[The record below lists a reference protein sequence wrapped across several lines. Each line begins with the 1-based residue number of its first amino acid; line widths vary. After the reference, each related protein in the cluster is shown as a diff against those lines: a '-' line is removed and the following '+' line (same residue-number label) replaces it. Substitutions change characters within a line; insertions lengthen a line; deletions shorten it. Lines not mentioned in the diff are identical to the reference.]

1 MASVTDL
8 LEAADLGLEL
18 VQAAS
23 LTSPIS
29 WVAHASPGE
38 ALRYADAEALIV
50 VTEAAPETAWRDFVA
65 SLTRA
70 RTPALVWISPAA
82 TPHAKPPTALTQA
95 AGDYQLTL
103 LLAPAAL
110 APAALA
116 RQVSLLRQRDDL
128 GQAREALL
136 AQRRVLNLAH
146 SGSNPA
152 AIISA
157 VAQLTDRQV
166 ALIDRDGRSI
176 AATQGFD
183 EGAEQSQRLSVGSGR
198 ELVAPGPPLEPEGAA
213 AFTSAAMVLSIDD
226 RTRAHNSVIERE
238 RWGRV
243 TKAIVTGAADPQRLV
258 HLLDPDITLP
268 ERVHVLVVQGQAEAI
283 SAWRSQHRE
292 GSMRLITRYPLNART
307 QPATPQGVVLA
318 WQVVSPELAGEAIE
332 NITIAGLDVAV
343 GVETELQHAEVSR
356 RSAEALVPRL
366 SSAERLYRT
375 PRTPRVFRATESN
388 ALLELLLAAPES
400 PSASH
405 AVLGSLSLHD
415 PSCDHEARET
425 LRVFLEQHGQRGVAA
440 EVLGIHRNTL
450 RARLERIESMIGVSL
465 ESADDRAQLWLALRV
480 DG

>member
-23 LTSPIS
+23 LTAPIS
-29 WVAHASPGE
+29 WVAHATPGE
-38 ALRYADAEALIV
+38 ALRYADAEALIIV
-50 VTEAAPETAWRDFVA
+50 AEAAPDTLWRDFVA

-70 RTPALVWISPAA
+70 RTPALVWIAPAA

-103 LLAPAAL
+103 LLAPATL

-116 RQVSLLRQRDDL
+116 RQVSMLRQRDDL

-136 AQRRVLNLAH
+136 AQRSVLNLAH
-146 SGSNPA
+146 SGSDPA

-157 VAQLTDRQV
+157 VAQLTGRHV
-166 ALIDRDGRSI
+166 ALVDREGRSI

-183 EGAEQSQRLSVGSGR
+183 AGAEQSQRLSVGSGR

-226 RTRAHNSVIERE
+226 RTRAHNSVVERE

-243 TKAIVTGAADPQRLV
+243 TKAIVTGVPDPQRLV
-258 HLLDPDITLP
+258 HVLDPGMTLP

-283 SAWRSQHRE
+283 AAWRSQHRE
-292 GSMRLITRYPLNART
+292 GILRLITRYPLSART
-307 QPATPQGVVLA
+307 QPVTPQGAVLA
-318 WQVVSPELAGEAIE
+318 WQVVSPELVGWAID
-332 NITIAGLDVAV
+332 NITASGLDVAV
-343 GVETELQHAEVSR
+343 GLETELQHAEVSR

-375 PRTPRVFRATESN
+375 PRTARVLKANESN
-388 ALLELLLAAPES
+388 ALLELLLATPEGAS
-400 PSASH
+400 SSH
-405 AVLGSLSLHD
+405 AVLGPLSLHS
-415 PSCDHEARET
+415 PHCDLEARET
-425 LRVFLEQHGQRGVAA
+425 LRVFLAQHGQRGAAA
-440 EVLGIHRNTL
+440 EALGIHRNTL
-450 RARLERIESMIGVSL
+450 RARMERIEALLGVSL